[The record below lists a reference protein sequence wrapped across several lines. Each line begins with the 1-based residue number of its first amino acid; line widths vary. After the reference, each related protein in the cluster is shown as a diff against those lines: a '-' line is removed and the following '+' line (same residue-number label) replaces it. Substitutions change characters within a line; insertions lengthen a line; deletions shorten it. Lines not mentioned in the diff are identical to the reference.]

1 MSHETF
7 KQSDHSVHGNAP
19 VRLRGGKL
27 TKDPS
32 CALKPVT
39 ASLLR
44 LCLSVHWAA
53 FSHTLSAS

>member
-7 KQSDHSVHGNAP
+7 KQSDHGAHGNAP
-19 VRLRGGKL
+19 VRLWGGKL
-27 TKDPS
+27 TKGPS
-32 CALKPVT
+32 CAVKSVI

-53 FSHTLSAS
+53 SNHSPSAS